1 MKSERRHEL
10 QENIL
15 ANYLARIN
23 QSIEPYS
30 RPIGIAVA
38 LLLVGGI
45 GYAIYSSK
53 VSEDRSQATFE
64 LLMQQTGSQDP
75 EGLASVSVKY
85 PNTPAA
91 AWAHLYQGSALLA
104 QGTRS
109 LYVNRMDAEDELNGA
124 SKAFRNAISEGK
136 NDLLL
141 SRANFGIARSEEA
154 LGNLDKAIA
163 AYKECARIGESEEMV
178 EACEER
184 IAALSKESTKDFLA
198 WFKDQDFSPSD
209 PSAPP
214 SLPSG
219 AMLPEM
225 PDLDL
230 PDLGGASDEEP
241 GDGLNLPED
250 DAEMTDQA
258 AVTEKP
264 AEEAPAEGKPAE
276 EKTAEETP
284 AEEKPAEEM
293 PAGDEKPAA
302 DDEDAAEE
310 KAPAAEEETQL
321 NPPAK
326 DSDEATPEAEAE
338 VEEAAETP
346 EVSETTEADETPV
359 ADEAKSE
366 SDAS

>member
-38 LLLVGGI
+38 VLLIGGI

-104 QGTRS
+104 QGTRT
-109 LYVNRMDAEDELNGA
+109 LYVNRMDAEDELTAA
-124 SKAFRNAISEGK
+124 SKAFRNAIAEGK
-136 NDLLL
+136 NELLL

-178 EACEER
+178 KACEER
-184 IAALSKESTKDFLA
+184 IAALSKESTKDFLT

-230 PDLGGASDEEP
+230 PDLGGASDKEP

-250 DAEMTDQA
+250 ADVDSADAEMKDTAKEDTAKEDA
-258 AVTEKP
+258 ADESAGTEKP
-264 AEEAPAEGKPAE
+264 AV
-276 EKTAEETP
+276 
-284 AEEKPAEEM
+284 EEKPVADDKEK
-293 PAGDEKPAA
+293 ADEKPAA
-302 DDEDAAEE
+302 DEGQTE
-310 KAPAAEEETQL
+310 L

-326 DSDEATPEAEAE
+326 DAEEAKPEPAAE
-338 VEEAAETP
+338 VKEAADAP
-346 EVSETTEADETPV
+346 EVSEADDVPA
-359 ADEAKSE
+359 ADQAKPE

>member
-38 LLLVGGI
+38 VLLIGGI

-104 QGTRS
+104 QGTRT
-109 LYVNRMDAEDELNGA
+109 LYVNRMDAEDELKGA
-124 SKAFRNAISEGK
+124 SKAFRNAIAEGK
-136 NDLLL
+136 NELLL

-178 EACEER
+178 KACEER
-184 IAALSKESTKDFLA
+184 IAALSKESTKDFLT

-250 DAEMTDQA
+250 ADVDSADSEM
-258 AVTEKP
+258 K
-264 AEEAPAEGKPAE
+264 EEATEDTAKEGTADESAGTETPAV
-276 EKTAEETP
+276 EETP
-284 AEEKPAEEM
+284 AEEKPAVE
-293 PAGDEKPAA
+293 EKPAA
-302 DDEDAAEE
+302 DEKE
-310 KAPAAEEETQL
+310 KADEKPAVEEGQTEL

-326 DSDEATPEAEAE
+326 DA
-338 VEEAAETP
+338 EEAKPEPVTEVKEAADAP
-346 EVSETTEADETPV
+346 EVSEADEVPA
-359 ADEAKSE
+359 ADEAKTE

>member
-15 ANYLARIN
+15 ANYLGRIN

-38 LLLVGGI
+38 VLLIGGI

-104 QGTRS
+104 QGTRT
-109 LYVNRMDAEDELNGA
+109 LYVNRMDAEDQLNGA
-124 SKAFRNAISEGK
+124 SKAFRNAIAEG
-136 NDLLL
+136 NNELLL
-141 SRANFGIARSEEA
+141 SRAYFGIARSEEA

-163 AYKECARIGESEEMV
+163 AYKECVRIGESEEMV
-178 EACEER
+178 NACEER
-184 IAALSKESTKDFLA
+184 IAALSKESTKDFLT

-219 AMLPEM
+219 SMLPEM

-241 GDGLNLPED
+241 GDGLNLPD
-250 DAEMTDQA
+250 DAEMTEEGKEEAKEQASEEA
-258 AVTEKP
+258 AVTEEP
-264 AEEAPAEGKPAE
+264 A
-276 EKTAEETP
+276 
-284 AEEKPAEEM
+284 
-293 PAGDEKPAA
+293 DEKPADEKKAEPKDTPAA
-302 DDEDAAEE
+302 DDKDAAEE
-310 KAPAAEEETQL
+310 KSPAAEQETEL
-321 NPPAK
+321 NPPAENTDK
-326 DSDEATPEAEAE
+326 AEKEAAVEE
-338 VEEAAETP
+338 VEVDEAAETP
-346 EVSETTEADETPV
+346 EAAEASEADETPAV
-359 ADEAKSE
+359 DEAKTE

>member
-1 MKSERRHEL
+1 MNSERRHEL

-30 RPIGIAVA
+30 RPIGIGVAA
-38 LLLVGGI
+38 LLIGGI
-45 GYAIYSSK
+45 GYAIYNSK

-64 LLMQQTGSQDP
+64 LLMQQSGSADP

-109 LYVNRMDAEDELNGA
+109 LYVNRMDAEDQLKGA
-124 SKAFRNAISEGK
+124 SKAFRNALSEGK
-136 NDLLL
+136 NELLL
-141 SRANFGIARSEEA
+141 SRAHFGIARSEEA
-154 LGNLDKAIA
+154 LGELDKAIA
-163 AYKECARIGESEEMV
+163 AYKECAQIAESDEMV
-178 EACEER
+178 KACEER
-184 IAALSKESTKDFLA
+184 IAALSKDDTKDFLV

-230 PDLGGASDEEP
+230 PDLGGSSDKEP

-250 DAEMTDQA
+250 KPEAEMKEEAKETAGEEA
-258 AVTEKP
+258 ATEEKSATEEKAVVEEKP
-264 AEEAPAEGKPAE
+264 AVVEKPADK
-276 EKTAEETP
+276 EKPA
-284 AEEKPAEEM
+284 AEEKPA
-293 PAGDEKPAA
+293 PDGDTE
-302 DDEDAAEE
+302 
-310 KAPAAEEETQL
+310 L

-326 DSDEATPEAEAE
+326 NTEEAKPEASSD
-338 VEEAAETP
+338 VKEAAETP
-346 EVSETTEADETPV
+346 EVTEENKAPDADK
-359 ADEAKSE
+359 AKPE
-366 SDAS
+366 SDAK